1 MKDDPTSSKKPLLSV
16 VCPIFNEEQNVE
28 KLHREILDSLQSLG
42 KPFEVIFVN
51 DGSDDRTEQRC
62 KRLFPLI
69 LINFRKNFGQTAAL
83 DCGIKKAQGDIIL
96 TIDGDLQ
103 NDPADFPRLIDKL
116 GEGYD
121 LVSGWRKKRQDPFL
135 KKFISRG
142 ADFLRKFLINDN
154 IHDSGCTLKAY
165 RKECFQDTYLFGEM
179 HRFIPAVLKIQGFKV
194 AEIEVNHRARKF
206 GRTKYT
212 WTRVIKGFLDMISV
226 WFWKKY
232 ASRPLHLFGGMGIF
246 FFGLG
251 SLLIFILIVLRIFYG
266 IPLSDKIWPMV
277 GIFMV
282 LAGIQLFISGL
293 LADIAVKN
301 YYSGKRK
308 NYVVKNVLENKE
320 EREDY

>member
-121 LVSGWRKKRQDPFL
+121 LVSGWRKNAKILFL
-135 KKFISRG
+135 KNLFPGELIS
-142 ADFLRKFLINDN
+142 
-154 IHDSGCTLKAY
+154 
-165 RKECFQDTYLFGEM
+165 
-179 HRFIPAVLKIQGFKV
+179 
-194 AEIEVNHRARKF
+194 
-206 GRTKYT
+206 
-212 WTRVIKGFLDMISV
+212 
-226 WFWKKY
+226 
-232 ASRPLHLFGGMGIF
+232 
-246 FFGLG
+246 
-251 SLLIFILIVLRIFYG
+251 
-266 IPLSDKIWPMV
+266 
-277 GIFMV
+277 
-282 LAGIQLFISGL
+282 
-293 LADIAVKN
+293 
-301 YYSGKRK
+301 
-308 NYVVKNVLENKE
+308 
-320 EREDY
+320 

>member
-308 NYVVKNVLENKE
+308 NYVVKDVLENKE